1 MTDRIELPEVPELEY
16 APEKPPQGPV
26 VWMQENLFSS
36 RASTLLTLVGL
47 FIAYVFVKGAAGF
60 LFDWAARRW
69 DMVTLN
75 MRLLMAQA
83 YPAGDNLQITDAMG
97 EPIDQFH
104 RIWISLGIVVAL
116 AMFSFVFWRVG
127 SRLSRRNLARVVMG
141 IGGFILFTFLGVP
154 IIDYALPFLFIIGG
168 LAVLYIGFN
177 AIREAL
183 GTSRL
188 LGDLALGILINL
200 PIGIALL
207 VLGVTS
213 VDFGGWDWQ
222 FSLGVHFWTILAGA
236 VLAGVGWLLQ
246 RDEASKEETIPLMGV
261 LGVVAAAVAGLIWVI
276 QVPVPEELVV
286 GADKTWEPV
295 ASSTTLPWTIILLGA
310 IVVYFIAL
318 GVRRVVPEKTG
329 RRVLA
334 GLWLASFPF
343 LSMVVLR
350 DPGFGEQFAPGFDLT
365 QYILIAVGFLVV
377 GGAII
382 AVVAHENIGEWLAA
396 IAGVIGVAI
405 IYTWGF
411 TSALFFIRFLLVLL
425 LIFVLGAKTFGSG
438 PARNRYLIVW
448 GATMVILTYFFII
461 AKGGTTVQVPGA
473 SPFGGFLLTLIVFL
487 GVTLLSFPLGVIL
500 ALGRTS
506 TMPIFRLMS
515 VAYIEV
521 VRAVPLITWLIMSI
535 IFLPFALPLDAEL
548 DRILGVILF
557 YSGFS
562 AAYLAENVRG
572 GLQAI
577 RAGQKEASKALGM
590 TTVQTMIFITL
601 PQALRTVIPALVG
614 GAIATFKDTSLVTII
629 SLFDFLHISRF
640 VIPNSTLGRASVRTT
655 LVFAAAFYWIFTF
668 AMSRASLRLE
678 KKLGVGER

>member
-1 MTDRIELPEVPELEY
+1 MTGRIELPEVPELEL

-36 RASTLLTLVGL
+36 RASTILTLGGL
-47 FIAYVFVKGAAGF
+47 FVAWIFISGFAGF
-60 LFDWAARRW
+60 LFDFTARRW

-75 MRLLMAQA
+75 MRLLMTQA
-83 YPAGDNLQITDAMG
+83 YPAGDNLQITDAAG
-97 EPIDQFH
+97 VPIDQFH
-104 RIWISLGIVVAL
+104 RVWISLAIVVAL
-116 AMFSFVFWRVG
+116 AVFSFVFWRVG
-127 SRLSRRNLARVVMG
+127 GNLSRRRLARVFMG
-141 IGGFILFTFLGVP
+141 IGGFLLFAFLGVP
-154 IIDYALPFLFIIGG
+154 IIDYLFPFLLIVGG
-168 LAVLYIGFN
+168 VAILYTGVTAV
-177 AIREAL
+177 REAL
-183 GTSRL
+183 GTNRL
-188 LGDLALGILINL
+188 LGDLSLALLINL
-200 PIGIALL
+200 PIGIAL
-207 VLGVTS
+207 VATGIAN
-213 VDFGGWDWQ
+213 VDFGGWAWQ
-222 FSLGVHFWTILAGA
+222 FSGKVHLWTIL
-236 VLAGVGWLLQ
+236 VG
-246 RDEASKEETIPLMGV
+246 
-261 LGVVAAAVAGLIWVI
+261 AAVAGLAWLAQRDDASKEENIPVMGILGVLAVIMAGLVWFI
-276 QVPVPEELVV
+276 QVPVPAELVV
-286 GADKTWEPV
+286 GAPKVWEPI
-295 ASSTTLPWTIILLGA
+295 ATSTRLPWTLVLLGA
-310 IVVYFIAL
+310 VALYFVAL
-318 GVRRVVPEKTG
+318 AVRRLVPEKTG
-329 RRVLA
+329 RRILS
-334 GLWLASFPF
+334 GLWLLSFPF

-350 DPGFGEQFAPGFDLT
+350 DPGFGEEFAPGFDLG
-365 QYILIAVGFLVV
+365 QYLIIAVAFLVV

-382 AVVAHENIGEWLAA
+382 AVASNPNLGEGLAA

-405 IYTWGF
+405 VYTWGF
-411 TSALFFIRFLLVLL
+411 TSMLFFIRFLLVVL

-438 PARNRYLIVW
+438 PARNRYLVVW
-448 GATMVILTYFFII
+448 SVTMVLLTYFFII
-461 AKGGTTVQVPGA
+461 AKGGTTVRVPGA

-487 GVTLLSFPLGVIL
+487 GVTVLSFPLGVLL

-521 VRAVPLITWLIMSI
+521 VRAVPLITWLIMSV

-557 YSGFS
+557 YSGFA

-640 VIPNSTLGRASVRTT
+640 VIPNSTLGRGSVRTT
-655 LVFAAAFYWIFTF
+655 LVFAGLFYWIFTF

>member
-1 MTDRIELPEVPELEY
+1 MTGRIELPEVPELEL

-36 RASTLLTLVGL
+36 RASTILTLGGL
-47 FIAYVFVKGAAGF
+47 FVAWVFIRGFAGF
-60 LFDWAARRW
+60 LFDFTARRW

-75 MRLLMAQA
+75 MRLLMTQA
-83 YPAGDNLQITDAMG
+83 YPAGDNPQITDAAG
-97 EPIDQFH
+97 VPIDQFH
-104 RIWISLGIVVAL
+104 RVWISLAIVVGL

-127 SRLSRRNLARVVMG
+127 SNVSRRKLGGIVMG

-154 IIDYALPFLFIIGG
+154 IIDYAFPFLLMAGG
-168 LAVLYIGFN
+168 VAILYIGVN
-177 AIREAL
+177 AVREAL
-183 GTSRL
+183 GTNRL
-188 LGDLALGILINL
+188 LGDLALAILVNL
-200 PIGIALL
+200 PIGLGLLAAGIAN
-207 VLGVTS
+207 
-213 VDFGGWDWQ
+213 VDFGGWAWQ
-222 FSLGVHFWTILAGA
+222 FSGTVHFWTILAGA
-236 VLAGVGWLLQ
+236 ALVGLGWLVR
-246 RDEASKEETIPLMGV
+246 RDDAAKEENIPVMGV
-261 LGVVAAAVAGLIWVI
+261 LGALAVIVSGLVWVI
-276 QVPVPEELVV
+276 QVPVPAELVV
-286 GADKTWEPV
+286 GAPKTWAPI
-295 ASSTTLPWTIILLGA
+295 ANSTRVPWTLIIFGA
-310 IVVYFIAL
+310 IAL
-318 GVRRVVPEKTG
+318 YWVAVAVRRVVPEKTG
-329 RRVLA
+329 RRVLSA
-334 GLWLASFPF
+334 LWLLSFPF
-343 LSMVVLR
+343 LSMVILR
-350 DPGFGEQFAPGFDLT
+350 DPGFSEEFAPGFDLG
-365 QYILIAVGFLVV
+365 QYLLIALAFLVI

-382 AVVAHENIGEWLAA
+382 AVASNPNIGEGLAA
-396 IAGVIGVAI
+396 IGGVIGIAI
-405 IYTWGF
+405 VYTWGF
-411 TSALFFIRFLLVLL
+411 TSTLFFIRFLLVLL
-425 LIFVLGAKTFGSG
+425 LIFVLGAKTFGAG
-438 PARNRYLIVW
+438 PARNRYLTVW
-448 GATMVILTYFFII
+448 AATMALVTFFFII
-461 AKGGTTVQVPGA
+461 AKGGTTVQTPFA
-473 SPFGGFLLTLIVFL
+473 SPFGGFLLTLVVFL
-487 GVTLLSFPLGVIL
+487 GVTVLSFPLGVLL

-521 VRAVPLITWLIMSI
+521 VRAVPLITWLIMSV

-557 YSGFS
+557 YSGFA

-640 VIPNSTLGRASVRTT
+640 VIPNSTLGRGSVRTT
-655 LVFAAAFYWIFTF
+655 LVFAALFYWIFTF

>member
-1 MTDRIELPEVPELEY
+1 MSGRIELPEVPELEL

-36 RASTLLTLVGL
+36 RGSTILTLGGL
-47 FIAYVFVKGAAGF
+47 IIAWVMVKGFAGF
-60 LFDWAARRW
+60 IFDWTSRRW
-69 DMVTLN
+69 DMITLN
-75 MRLLMAQA
+75 MRLLMTQA
-83 YPAGDNLQITDAMG
+83 YPAGDNPQIIDEAG
-97 EPIDQFH
+97 VPIDQFH
-104 RIWISLGIVVAL
+104 RIWISLAIVVVL
-116 AMFSFVFWRVG
+116 AIFSIVFWRVG
-127 SRLSRRNLARVVMG
+127 GRLSRRKLARVVIG
-141 IGGFILFTFLGVP
+141 IGVFILFTFLGVP
-154 IIDYALPFLFIIGG
+154 IIDYALPFLLLAGG
-168 LAVLYIGFN
+168 VGVLYIGFN
-177 AIREAL
+177 AVRTAI

-188 LGDLALGILINL
+188 IPDLAMAVLVNL
-200 PIGIALL
+200 PIGVLLIAA
-207 VLGVTS
+207 GGAG
-213 VDFGGWDWQ
+213 VDFGGWEWQ
-222 FSLGVHFWTILAGA
+222 FSVKVHFWTILAGA
-236 VLAGVGWLLQ
+236 ILVGVGWVVQ
-246 RDEASKEETIPLMGV
+246 RDEGAKEETIPTMGIIGV
-261 LGVVAAAVAGLIWVI
+261 LMVAIAGLLWII
-276 QVPVPEELVV
+276 QVPVPSELVV
-286 GADKTWEPV
+286 GAPKAWDGLAT
-295 ASSTTLPWTIILLGA
+295 STKVPWTIILLGA
-310 IVVYFIAL
+310 IPFYYLAVA
-318 GVRRVVPEKTG
+318 VRRVVPEKTG
-329 RRVLA
+329 RRVMA
-334 GLWLASFPF
+334 GLWMLSFPF

-350 DPGFGEQFAPGFDLT
+350 DPGFGEEFAPGFDLV
-365 QYILIAVGFLVV
+365 QYLIIAVAFLVV

-382 AVVAHENIGEWLAA
+382 AVSAMPNIGEWSAA
-396 IAGVIGVAI
+396 ISGVIGLAI

-411 TSALFFIRFLLVLL
+411 TSMLFFVRFLLVVLML
-425 LIFVLGAKTFGSG
+425 FVLGAKTFGSG
-438 PARNRYLIVW
+438 PARNRYLMVY
-448 GATMVILTYFFII
+448 GVTMVLLTYFFII
-461 AKGGTTVQVPGA
+461 AKGGSTVKVPGA
-473 SPFGGFLLTLIVFL
+473 SPFGGFLLTLVVFL
-487 GVTLLSFPLGVIL
+487 GVTILSFPLGVLL

-557 YSGFS
+557 YAGFS

-590 TTVQTMIFITL
+590 TTIQTMIFIVM

-655 LVFAAAFYWIFTF
+655 LLFAAVFYWIFTF